1 MIHPV
6 DKQIDQSI
14 VGWNHET
21 LALKDSR
28 KLTWKEC
35 AEGGIVGNFRD
46 VLSDESLACLEQ
58 LRVAM
63 LKGKVQAPDAVLQ
76 VEILGHEF
84 ATSSLYSLELQ
95 HTGTETDGVDI
106 ALSDAKDRG
115 VDEGDEELKGGDVK
129 ERIAED
135 EFGFLC
141 C

>member
-1 MIHPV
+1 M
-6 DKQIDQSI
+6 
-14 VGWNHET
+14 
-21 LALKDSR
+21 
-28 KLTWKEC
+28 
-35 AEGGIVGNFRD
+35 
-46 VLSDESLACLEQ
+46 LSDESLACLEQ

-84 ATSSLYSLELQ
+84 AAGSLYSLKLQ